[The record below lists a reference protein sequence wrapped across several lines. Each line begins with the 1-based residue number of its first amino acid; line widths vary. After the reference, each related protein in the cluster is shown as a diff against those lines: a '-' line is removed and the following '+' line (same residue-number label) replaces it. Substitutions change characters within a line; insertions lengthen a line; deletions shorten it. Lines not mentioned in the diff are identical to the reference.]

1 MKSYLVTISRGAS
14 YTPIIESVIA
24 ESQMQAMNHVIKKH
38 RPNYISFINAIESD
52 VATCV
57 EDNLFDLKLKDC
69 LYVTETT
76 PTYKDESKDESK
88 IFTFTLD
95 GQQYTVDMS
104 AIMQDLTNTKLV

>member
-76 PTYKDESKDESK
+76 PTYKDESK